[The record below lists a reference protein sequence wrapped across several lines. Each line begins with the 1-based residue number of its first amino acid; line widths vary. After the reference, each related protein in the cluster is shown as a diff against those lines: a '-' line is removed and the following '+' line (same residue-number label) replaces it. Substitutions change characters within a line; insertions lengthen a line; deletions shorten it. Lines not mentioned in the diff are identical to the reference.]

1 MEPMNDKHAIV
12 DLIDVLLK
20 KGAVIKADLIITVA
34 DVPLVG
40 LSLHAVIAGMTMMQ
54 EYGMLAKFDEHC
66 RSQPLRP
73 RQ

>member
-1 MEPMNDKHAIV
+1 MEPINDKHAIV

>member
-1 MEPMNDKHAIV
+1 MEPINDKHAIV
-12 DLIDVLLK
+12 DLVDVLLK